1 MREMSDYGKKATE
14 NFTTQL
20 VKEGYTIVSGMARG
34 VDRIAHKS
42 AIAANGK
49 TIAVLGT
56 GIDYC
61 YPKENRD
68 IYEEMKKNHLVLSEY
83 PWLVAPQKRLFPFRN
98 RIISGLSE
106 SLLISEARVKS
117 GTMITAGYALEP
129 VSYTHL
135 KMTESII
142 YSMTKEERRNP
153 DILNAKRKERIAKGC
168 GRSVADVNRLI
179 KQFEASRQMMKQ
191 MGNLDPVKMCI
202 RDRNWNSCG

>member
-1 MREMSDYGKKATE
+1 
-14 NFTTQL
+14 
-20 VKEGYTIVSGMARG
+20 MARG

-117 GTMITAGYALEP
+117 GTMITAGYALEQG
-129 VSYTHL
+129 
-135 KMTESII
+135 KNI
-142 YSMTKEERRNP
+142 YCVPGRF
-153 DILNAKRKERIAKGC
+153 DDFQGC
-168 GRSVADVNRLI
+168 NELI
-179 KQFEASRQMMKQ
+179 KQGAKLITNIQDILEDEYF
-191 MGNLDPVKMCI
+191 G
-202 RDRNWNSCG
+202 